1 MNVKSTPTSLQAGS
15 PKVSWLLCTHQEN
28 ELLHRAIRSCLNQT
42 LDDFELLLIV
52 NGIHADK
59 LALSLQGVYGR
70 DMRVRVIDTPIYLLN
85 FSLSL
90 GLHLARAPLVA
101 RMDADDV
108 SAPDRLERQFDFMER
123 HPSVAVLGSAY
134 ELMDADGHVHGKVS
148 PPETDREI
156 RSHMHY
162 QNPMCHPS
170 VMLRRQ
176 VIVEMGGYLGG
187 KNAEDYD
194 LWLRLA
200 LDSNWQFANMSE
212 VLLSYNAS
220 PKGEARRSRTAYSN
234 AAGAQLRNFLV
245 TRDLR
250 WLLGSALSAGK
261 SVMRATRA

>member
-1 MNVKSTPTSLQAGS
+1 M
-15 PKVSWLLCTHQEN
+15 SWLLCTHQEN

-52 NGIHADK
+52 NGIRADE
-59 LALSLQGVYGR
+59 LAPSLQELYGH
-70 DMRVRVIDTPIYLLN
+70 DTRVRVIGTPIHLLN

-108 SAPDRLERQFDFMER
+108 SAPERLERQVAFMKC

-134 ELMDADGHVHGKVS
+134 ELMDAHGHVHGRIS
-148 PPETDREI
+148 PPTTDREI
-156 RSHMHY
+156 RNRMHFR
-162 QNPMCHPS
+162 NPICHPS

-176 VIVEMGGYLGG
+176 VILKVGGYLGG

-194 LWLRLA
+194 LWIRLA
-200 LDSNWQFANMSE
+200 LDANWQFANMSE
-212 VLLSYNAS
+212 VLLSYNVS
-220 PKGEARRSRTAYSN
+220 PEGAARRSRTAYSN
-234 AAGAQLRNFLV
+234 VAGAQLRNFLL

-261 SVMRATRA
+261 SVMRSTRE